1 MELDAQKK
9 RAINF
14 SSDERRILV
23 ELVLKY
29 RESIENRCTDA
40 TSNSAKMKGWI
51 RLAEEFNTISTYCHR
66 KHPELKRCWE
76 NIKRQTKKDCAARKK
91 NIFMTGGGK
100 PPSPPPTIQGSGA
113 VVENITDSWSSWTPK
128 NLKTPCSSQLKSKR
142 NEEDW
147 LTRRR
152 PKQDCLSDTLSKEK
166 IKLVQLLQEN
176 AEKESQI
183 RLAILEEQLKQEKLK
198 TKKLMDN
205 Q

>member
-29 RESIENRCTDA
+29 RESIENKCTDA

-91 NIFMTGGGK
+91 NIFMTGR
-100 PPSPPPTIQGSGA
+100 SRSFTIPA
-113 VVENITDSWSSWTPK
+113 H
-128 NLKTPCSSQLKSKR
+128 
-142 NEEDW
+142 
-147 LTRRR
+147 
-152 PKQDCLSDTLSKEK
+152 TL
-166 IKLVQLLQEN
+166 
-176 AEKESQI
+176 
-183 RLAILEEQLKQEKLK
+183 
-198 TKKLMDN
+198 
-205 Q
+205 